1 MGIITYA
8 TIVLQLS
15 KAGIHAMCEELE
27 EDCFCVDGNLEP
39 LVDLINDAEAFCNP
53 DAVFTIADKEREKVK
68 KSNNKKPKR
77 K

>member
-1 MGIITYA
+1 MGIIYA

-27 EDCFCVDGNLEP
+27 KDCFCVDGKLDP

-53 DAVFTIADKEREKVK
+53 ETVFAITDKGREELK
-68 KSNNKKPKR
+68 KSKNKKPKR

>member
-1 MGIITYA
+1 MGVITYA

-27 EDCFCVDGNLEP
+27 RDCFCVDGNLDP

-53 DAVFTIADKEREKVK
+53 DTEFTLTDKGREELK
-68 KSNNKKPKR
+68 KYNNKKPKR